1 LKVKVFAPAFCD
13 LSAVDE
19 EGYISLKEDATVNA
33 LYKKLKVPLALRP
46 FVICTVNYEPAKLTR
61 KLKDGDIV
69 SMLAPIS
76 GG

>member
-1 LKVKVFAPAFCD
+1 LKVKVYAPSFCD

-19 EGYISLKEDATVNA
+19 EGYMSLKEGSTVNA

-46 FVICTVNYEPAKLTR
+46 FMICSVNYEPAEWTQ
-61 KLKDGDIV
+61 KLKDGDTV
-69 SMLAPIS
+69 SMLTPVS

>member
-1 LKVKVFAPAFCD
+1 MKVKVYAPSFCD

-19 EGYISLKEDATVNA
+19 EGYMFLKEGSTVNA

-46 FVICTVNYEPAKLTR
+46 FMICSVNYEPAKWTQ
-61 KLKDGDIV
+61 KLKDGDTV
-69 SMLAPIS
+69 SMLTPVS